1 MKIMKQMNNCNSNCN
16 ADNQF
21 INAKKGHKKDRGI
34 SVSIDPSAASWD
46 PTPDTCEE
54 MINTYGTYEIQ
65 PTADSKNLFPAISQG
80 LPSETVAHTPDNFD
94 EGLIPKLNN

>member
-1 MKIMKQMNNCNSNCN
+1 MKQMNNCNSNCN

-21 INAKKGHKKDRGI
+21 INAKKEHKKDRGI

-46 PTPDTCEE
+46 STPNTCEE

-65 PTADSKNLFPAISQG
+65 ATADTENQYPAIAQG
-80 LPSETVAHTPDNFD
+80 YNKGIKRRDCENRVTRVEPVTPD
-94 EGLIPKLNN
+94 K